1 MKTPPKIH
9 LILFIINFIYAINYI
24 IAKEIIPGVIG
35 PLAMM
40 FFRAL
45 GAIVFFTTL
54 SLFSPREVIARK
66 DWTRLAVCALFG
78 IAINGMLFLK
88 GIALT
93 LPINA
98 SLIMILVPIIVLVL
112 SYFFFKERIGVYK
125 LVGSLIGLFGAY
137 ALITKFEPLQF
148 SSKTLIGDLF
158 ILLNGISFSIYLLLA
173 KELLR
178 KYSAVT
184 MAKWLFTIGILYI
197 IPFSYRQLTEL
208 DLSIFEVKHF
218 AAFAFVIIFPTC
230 IAYYF
235 YCLALKKVSASIAS
249 SYIFLQPLI
258 TAIFALALG
267 KDYLDMPKIVG
278 GVCILIGVFFVNF
291 SKKTKGI
298 KR

>member
-9 LILFIINFIYAINYI
+9 LILFTINFIYAINYL
-24 IAKEIIPGVIG
+24 IAKEIIPSVIG

-45 GAIVFFTTL
+45 GAILFFTTL
-54 SLFSPREVIARK
+54 SLFSKKEKIERK
-66 DWTRLAVCALFG
+66 DWLKLSICALFG
-78 IAINGMLFLK
+78 TAINGMLFLK

-98 SLIMILVPIIVLVL
+98 SLIMILVPIIVLIL
-112 SYFFFKERIGVYK
+112 SYFFFQEKIGRNKLIGVC
-125 LVGSLIGLFGAY
+125 IGLFGAY
-137 ALITKFEPLQF
+137 ALITKFQPLQF
-148 SSKTLIGDLF
+148 SSETFLGDLF

-173 KELLR
+173 RKLLK

-184 MAKWLFTIGILYI
+184 MARWLFSIGILYI
-197 IPFSYRQLTEL
+197 FPFSFTQLQVVHF
-208 DLSIFEVKHF
+208 SIFEIKHF
-218 AAFAFVIIFPTC
+218 LAFAFVIIFPTC

-235 YCLALKKVSASIAS
+235 YCIALKKVSASVAS

-267 KDYLDMPKIVG
+267 KDFLDMPKIVG
-278 GVCILIGVFFVNF
+278 GICILLGVFFVNF
-291 SKKTKGI
+291 SKKST
-298 KR
+298 